1 MEEETKSDA
10 KNEKLLKFYIDMV
23 LRVFI
28 ISGVPNKN
36 PPLVSQHIS
45 LAAKRPRKILG
56 IWGHLIKI
64 PPCFATGT
72 K

>member
-28 ISGVPNKN
+28 I
-36 PPLVSQHIS
+36 
-45 LAAKRPRKILG
+45 A
-56 IWGHLIKI
+56 HLS
-64 PPCFATGT
+64 FFLEL
-72 K
+72 

>member
-28 ISGVPNKN
+28 I
-36 PPLVSQHIS
+36 
-45 LAAKRPRKILG
+45 A
-56 IWGHLIKI
+56 HLST
-64 PPCFATGT
+64 FLDWLEL
-72 K
+72 